1 MIIPPYFRAA
11 IGARFC
17 AFALVFF
24 IASTAVHAGNVFMV
38 GKISVDATAA
48 SATEARALA
57 LQQGQQ
63 EALSIVLRRL
73 TLRGEWPLLPAP
85 DDMVVDD
92 WVVDDLVEGF
102 RVSGEKTGNKRYL
115 ATLSVTFKPNA
126 IRGVLR
132 ARGTSITESQSRPAL
147 LVPVL
152 ENQDGL
158 QAWGENWWRESWAAR
173 DLDNLPAPMTLPL
186 GGLDDTTLLSA
197 EEALIGHP
205 LKLQELNR
213 RYGTDTVIVAH
224 ALADVEGQ
232 LGVSVYI
239 FAPDES
245 DVLIR
250 TYNGEL
256 TQDEMAARAIDEIM
270 DELNHR
276 WKRVAA
282 VVSDAMGIQ
291 QVRVDF
297 DSLKAWQRQMA
308 KLDEANLIRGL
319 TVVEMTAAYA
329 YVSIAHIGTEAQL
342 KGNLKQLGLRLE
354 PLYANPA
361 ASDKQAWRVIE
372 AQE

>member
-1 MIIPPYFRAA
+1 MRK
-11 IGARFC
+11 
-17 AFALVFF
+17 ALLFLLSATFGLV
-24 IASTAVHAGNVFMV
+24 AGGLTLPAMAGSIFMV
-38 GKISVDATAA
+38 DKISVDMSGPSA
-48 SATEARALA
+48 SVAR
-57 LQQGQQ
+57 
-63 EALSIVLRRL
+63 EMALSNGQKQALDIVLRRL
-73 TLRGEWPLLPAP
+73 TLRDEWPLLPNLEEVA
-85 DDMVVDD
+85 
-92 WVVDDLVEGF
+92 VDDLVEGF
-102 RVSGEKTGNKRYL
+102 RVSNEKTGNKRYL
-115 ATLSVTFKPNA
+115 ATLSVQFKPTA
-126 IRGVLR
+126 IRALLR
-132 ARGTSITESQSRPAL
+132 ARGTSVTEVQSRPVL

-297 DSLKAWQRQMA
+297 DNLKAWQRQMA